1 MTLYYISSGILSTKT
16 QVMDK
21 RYVSREWFCEGVRH
35 LMKDANFQI
44 LVPFLSGYEP
54 VWINAKEEDL
64 VEL

>member
-1 MTLYYISSGILSTKT
+1 VL
-16 QVMDK
+16 DK

-54 VWINAKEEDL
+54 VWINAREEDL